1 MFTLPQFK
9 MKLVKQTF
17 QESNTIFEILTM
29 IPFIVSPIST
39 MIMIT
44 ITIILSIGIF
54 IYAIYLFRQ
63 KQLSKIFKQQPT
75 KYIGIYIIYSILC
88 YIVQDL
94 HENYKQNKL
103 EEQAW
108 KACQSKLY
116 YNERKDLSNKETD
129 KLLDISL
136 SDIRAITTKGLRLY
150 DKGDFK
156 NATKYFNQAA
166 SKNDPVAQYYLGL
179 NHLFGFGEEKNVN
192 KGISLIKK
200 SANAGYIEAQLSL
213 SNLYI
218 TGYGVDVDI
227 NKYQYWIEC
236 INKLSKIQNGYL
248 RENYEKLQMEQALFY
263 HSIDNHLLSYE
274 ITKREV
280 QKSNVNFY
288 GLHAVICNKL
298 NKNKELLDIAQKGH
312 QQSIDICSE
321 LLAFIYWVEKKEKPQ
336 NLPKAENILLKLS
349 INGNK
354 RAQNLL
360 GKIYKDLEKESHATF
375 WSKFSKTDI
384 K

>member
-1 MFTLPQFK
+1 
-9 MKLVKQTF
+9 
-17 QESNTIFEILTM
+17 
-29 IPFIVSPIST
+29 
-39 MIMIT
+39 
-44 ITIILSIGIF
+44 
-54 IYAIYLFRQ
+54 
-63 KQLSKIFKQQPT
+63 
-75 KYIGIYIIYSILC
+75 
-88 YIVQDL
+88 
-94 HENYKQNKL
+94 
-103 EEQAW
+103 
-108 KACQSKLY
+108 
-116 YNERKDLSNKETD
+116 
-129 KLLDISL
+129 
-136 SDIRAITTKGLRLY
+136 
-150 DKGDFK
+150 
-156 NATKYFNQAA
+156 
-166 SKNDPVAQYYLGL
+166 
-179 NHLFGFGEEKNVN
+179 
-192 KGISLIKK
+192 
-200 SANAGYIEAQLSL
+200 
-213 SNLYI
+213 
-218 TGYGVDVDI
+218 
-227 NKYQYWIEC
+227 
-236 INKLSKIQNGYL
+236 
-248 RENYEKLQMEQALFY
+248 MEQALFY

-375 WSKFSKTDI
+375 WSEFSKTDI